1 MNKSAVESP
10 STVDKQALH
19 RLYRSD
25 KAAKDLLD
33 HLAERQRNWGEEVD
47 VDRLA
52 AVVEVP
58 RPDVVRALKA
68 FEKAGLGRY
77 ISGRRGLKSRF
88 RRSVN
93 LVAVA
98 RDASGQAGDIDEV
111 SLAASSEDEALDATG
126 ALSDVSRNG
135 SSDRTYE
142 FPLRRNVLISLDL
155 PKDLTSSEADRL
167 ANYIRSLAIS

>member
-10 STVDKQALH
+10 SNVDKQALR

-25 KAAKDLLD
+25 KAAKALLD
-33 HLAERQRNWGEEVD
+33 HLAGRERNWGEEVD

-52 AVVEVP
+52 AKVEVP

-68 FEKAGLGRY
+68 FEEVGLGRY

-88 RRSVN
+88 RRYVDL
-93 LVAVA
+93 LVVA
-98 RDASGQAGDIDEV
+98 RYASGQAGDIDEV
-111 SLAASSEDEALDATG
+111 SLAAASEDEALDATG

-135 SSDRTYE
+135 SSDLTHR
-142 FPLRRNVLISLDL
+142 FQLRPDAPISFDL
-155 PKDLTSSEADRL
+155 PRDLTSSEADRL
-167 ANYIRSLAIS
+167 ANYIRTLPFS